1 MAARMVLWLAASC
14 WYKWFLNLLRS
25 QYIRVYQDYNH
36 RSPSYHKCQHD
47 KIDLECVSSRCS
59 MSHGTVMWPL
69 VFMLSNFYKH
79 VDTFWCFCSRIVFN
93 GCSFR
98 YEGASLAFLSFF
110 FMQKRIYKNKW
121 DLGFLSFG
129 ELHDHYSN
137 SFPTELRYI
146 PMSRNGGIETQLF
159 PIPSAFPALHICDA
173 LNICLCYAD
182 SVQYSP

>member
-1 MAARMVLWLAASC
+1 MLV
-14 WYKWFLNLLRS
+14 
-25 QYIRVYQDYNH
+25 V
-36 RSPSYHKCQHD
+36 
-47 KIDLECVSSRCS
+47 ECS

-98 YEGASLAFLSFF
+98 YEGASLAFSFF
-110 FMQKRIYKNKW
+110 LFLCKRECIKINEIW
-121 DLGFLSFG
+121 GFFLSFG

-182 SVQYSP
+182 TVQYSP

>member
-1 MAARMVLWLAASC
+1 MLV
-14 WYKWFLNLLRS
+14 
-25 QYIRVYQDYNH
+25 V
-36 RSPSYHKCQHD
+36 
-47 KIDLECVSSRCS
+47 ECS

-98 YEGASLAFLSFF
+98 YEGASLAFFLSFF
-110 FMQKRIYKNKW
+110 MQERMYKNKW
-121 DLGFLSFG
+121 DLGFFLSFG

-182 SVQYSP
+182 TVQYSP

>member
-1 MAARMVLWLAASC
+1 MLVVDVPCHMVQSCDHLSSCYQIFTSMLTPFDVFVLESCLMAVHSGMKA
-14 WYKWFLNLLRS
+14 LLL
-25 QYIRVYQDYNH
+25 
-36 RSPSYHKCQHD
+36 P
-47 KIDLECVSSRCS
+47 
-59 MSHGTVMWPL
+59 
-69 VFMLSNFYKH
+69 F
-79 VDTFWCFCSRIVFN
+79 
-93 GCSFR
+93 
-98 YEGASLAFLSFF
+98 FLSFF
-110 FMQKRIYKNKW
+110 MQERIYKNKW

>member
-93 GCSFR
+93 GCSSR

-110 FMQKRIYKNKW
+110 FLCKR
-121 DLGFLSFG
+121 
-129 ELHDHYSN
+129 E
-137 SFPTELRYI
+137 YI
-146 PMSRNGGIETQLF
+146 KINEIWVFYLLESYMIIIQIHFRQSLDTFQWAAMEGSKPNYFQYPLLF
-159 PIPSAFPALHICDA
+159 QPFISAMH
-173 LNICLCYAD
+173 
-182 SVQYSP
+182 